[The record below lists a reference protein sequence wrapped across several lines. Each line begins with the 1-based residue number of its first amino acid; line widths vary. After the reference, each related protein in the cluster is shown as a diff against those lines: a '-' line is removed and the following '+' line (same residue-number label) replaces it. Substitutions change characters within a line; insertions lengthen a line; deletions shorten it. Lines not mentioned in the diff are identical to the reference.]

1 MKKTI
6 LFVTPGLGYGGAP
19 KMLAALANYLA
30 QQGDETYLL
39 TYENNVMRQ
48 PIDDRLIQIKCKKN
62 YKIRGVRRF
71 LQLLT
76 IRRIVHDKKPDV
88 VISFADYPNLLTL
101 LATVGTKVPV
111 IVSERGNPYSDNKG
125 KMYKFTTFM
134 YQFADGIVF
143 QTEKAKNFFKSSI
156 REKSTVIPNPVMV
169 NNLPDRWTG
178 NRKDEIVSV
187 GRFELVTKRQDI
199 MLKAFKDVIT
209 KYPNIKLVF
218 YGDGKDKV
226 KIQNIVADLGLM
238 EHVIFAGVTDNVYE
252 SIRYSRLFVLSSD
265 SEGIPNALIE
275 AMSVGLPC
283 ISTDCSPGG
292 ARLLIDNRING
303 IVVPCGDA
311 DALAQAMIFLLDD
324 DKKSEEFGI
333 EAMKIIEKF
342 EPAKIFKVWNT
353 YIDKIIRGR
362 GLV

>member
-1 MKKTI
+1 
-6 LFVTPGLGYGGAP
+6 
-19 KMLAALANYLA
+19 MLAALANYLA
-30 QQGDETYLL
+30 EQGNTTYLF

-48 PIDDRLIQIKCKKN
+48 PIDDRLIHVPCKRN
-62 YKIRGVRRF
+62 YRIRGVRRF
-71 LQLLT
+71 LQLLSIRKT
-76 IRRIVHDKKPDV
+76 IYDKRPDI

-101 LATVGTKVPV
+101 LAATGTNVRV
-111 IVSERGNPYSDNKG
+111 IVSERGNPYSENKG
-125 KMYKFTTFM
+125 KMYKFNTFM

-143 QTEKAKNFFKSSI
+143 QTETAKEFFKKSI
-156 REKSTVIPNPVMV
+156 REKSIIIPNPVMV

-178 NRKDEIVSV
+178 KRKDEIVSV

-199 MLKAFKDVIT
+199 MLKAFKKVIT

-218 YGDGKDKV
+218 YGDGEDKA
-226 KIQNIVADLGLM
+226 KIQNITDELGIR
-238 EHVIFAGVTDNVYE
+238 EHVIFAGVTDDINE

-275 AMSVGLPC
+275 AMSIGLPC
-283 ISTDCSPGG
+283 VSTDCSPGG
-292 ARLLIDNRING
+292 ARLLIDDMKNG
-303 IVVPCGDA
+303 IIVPCGNP
-311 DALAQAMIFLLDD
+311 DALAEAIIFLLDN

-342 EPAKIFKVWNT
+342 EPAKIFKVWDT
-353 YIDKIIRGR
+353 FIDKTIHGR